1 MAAGAFKFYDKAV
14 LAIANGTIN
23 LSSATLVMTLV
34 GVAYTPDKAA
44 DDTYSDLSANVIPD
58 ADYAPVTISG
68 KTFTI
73 PSGDETLFDCNNV
86 SFGNPVTIAAKW
98 AVVVVRAGGALAGTD
113 LLLGFA
119 DLNTASGS
127 AVLSSTAGAFSVN
140 TPNGLV
146 GFNNAD

>member
-1 MAAGAFKFYDKAV
+1 MAAGAFKFFDKAL

-23 LSSATLVMTLV
+23 LNTANLVMTLASP
-34 GVAYTPDKAA
+34 AYTPNKST
-44 DDTYSDLSANVIPD
+44 DDTYSDMSTHIIAD
-58 ADYAPVTISG
+58 ADYAPQLLAG

-73 PSGDETLFDCNNV
+73 PSGDEVLFDCNNV
-86 SFGNPVTIAAKW
+86 SFGNPVTISAKW

-119 DLNTASGS
+119 DLNTASTG
-127 AVLSSTAGAFSVN
+127 AVLASTAGAYSVN